1 MSSRIIAI
9 LSLGVTLA
17 VGLGSL
23 WAQSPPNPASSTT
36 LTSAQNPSAPVASS
50 PHVLRV
56 TSRLVQIAVLV
67 QDKDGNPISGLTKDD
82 FVLFDSK
89 KSQPIQ
95 FFSAE
100 TTATRPP
107 AQQDLPANTYT
118 NRIENQGAVPSNLTV
133 ILLDS
138 FNTGYL
144 DQAYARDQVVK
155 LLRTVQSGD
164 RVALY
169 TLGAQLRVL
178 HEFSSDPASL
188 AEALKK
194 YKGERTRDV
203 EAVSTEGNSGLNWQL
218 EKAKEDSDIF
228 ETQALALDH
237 SHRTA
242 EALRLVADHV
252 ASVPGRK
259 NLVWVSGSFPFNL
272 ERNNLQR
279 TPDGQKIPFLTDDE
293 LVVRAL
299 ANANMAIY
307 PVDARGLIDY
317 GPVGE
322 HQSVTVSPD
331 PSTFGIMQILAR
343 RTGGRAFFNTN
354 AIMGSIRQVID
365 DSRVTYQ
372 LGFYPEDVKWDGGF
386 HNIRVKVNRPG
397 ARVQTRQGYFAMA
410 EPNITP
416 DQRKEIMSQTAT
428 SPIEATGIRADV
440 QVSRQGF
447 LEDRTLLLSVSLD
460 PRQLDFELSDG
471 HWKASADAAFVAL
484 DGKNRVIESVV
495 RHLPYAFTPE
505 AYEVATKKWLSITMQ
520 LPVLQEATELRV
532 IVLDNGNG
540 KIGSVR
546 IPLASYFP
554 NKSN

>member
-1 MSSRIIAI
+1 MNFRIIAVLI
-9 LSLGVTLA
+9 LAITLA
-17 VGLGSL
+17 AGRLPL
-23 WAQSPPNPASSTT
+23 WAQSSAS
-36 LTSAQNPSAPVASS
+36 PSS
-50 PHVLRV
+50 PVPAAVPQEPLAPPMHVLRV
-56 TSRLVQIAVLV
+56 TSRLVQVSVLV

-82 FVLFDSK
+82 FLLFDGK
-89 KSQPIQ
+89 KPQPIQ

-100 TTATRPP
+100 TTSTRPP
-107 AQQDLPANTYT
+107 ARQILPPDAFT

-138 FNTGYL
+138 FNTGFL

-155 LLRTVQSGD
+155 LLRTVQPQD

-169 TLGAQLRVL
+169 ALGADLRVL

-188 AEALKK
+188 AEALRK

-203 EAVSTEGNSGLNWQL
+203 EPADTSGNSGLNWQL
-218 EKAKEDSDIF
+218 EKAKEDSAIF

-237 SHRTA
+237 SHWTA
-242 EALRLVADHV
+242 EALRLIADHV
-252 ASVPGRK
+252 GSVPGRK

-279 TPDGQKIPFLTDDE
+279 TSDGQKIPFATDDE
-293 LVVRAL
+293 LVIRAL

-317 GPVGE
+317 GPIGE
-322 HQSVTVSPD
+322 HRRVTVSPD
-331 PSTFGIMQILAR
+331 PSTFGIMQILAQ
-343 RTGGRAFFNTN
+343 RTGGRAYFNTN

-372 LGFYPEDVKWDGGF
+372 LGFYPADVKWDGSF
-386 HNIRVKVNRPG
+386 HNIHVKVARPG
-397 ARVQTRQGYFAMA
+397 ARVQTREGYFALA
-410 EPNITP
+410 EPNVTP

-428 SPIEATGIRADV
+428 SPIQATGIRADV

-460 PRQLDFELSDG
+460 PRQLDFEFSGD
-471 HWKASADAAFVAL
+471 HWNASADAAFVGL

-495 RHLPYAFTPE
+495 RHIPYGFTPE
-505 AYEVATKKWLSITMQ
+505 AYEIAMEKGLSISMQ
-520 LPVLQEATELRV
+520 LPVLENATELRV
-532 IVLDNGNG
+532 IILDNGNG

-546 IPLASYFP
+546 IPLGSYFSA
-554 NKSN
+554 KSN